1 MPRNPFSVTVTR
13 KRIKNLYLRVH
24 FDGTV
29 AVSAPKRCSD
39 KYIQEFINSKT
50 DWILMQLEKI
60 EKQKKVEKQIHT
72 EALYVSGEIHF
83 LWGQPCHLVVEETV
97 GRSSVTF
104 KKAEPLGNVWMGK
117 KSGEQENKEV
127 LQEERT
133 DGGRN
138 FDRIHMYAPQ
148 NSTSEQRKHL
158 LDEFYRSCLKTAIS
172 PLMEQYVRIV
182 GKAPVEWR
190 IRNMKT
196 RWGTCN
202 VRDKRIWLS
211 LNLAKKEP
219 RCLEYVIAHE
229 LTHLHE
235 PNHSK
240 AFWAR
245 MDRYYPAW
253 REIRKLLNEK

>member
-1 MPRNPFSVTVTR
+1 MLRNPFSVTVTR

-24 FDGTV
+24 SDGTV

-39 KYIQEFINSKT
+39 KYIQEFIHSKT

-60 EKQKKVEKQIHT
+60 EKQKKVEKQSNT

-83 LWGQPCHLVVEETV
+83 LWGQPCHLVVEETI
-97 GRSSVTF
+97 GKSSVIF
-104 KKAEPLGNVWMGK
+104 KKAGTFDTWTVKETW
-117 KSGEQENKEV
+117 EQENKEA
-127 LQEERT
+127 LQGKWT
-133 DGGRN
+133 GDKRN
-138 FDRIHMYAPQ
+138 FGVILMRVPL
-148 NSTSEQRKHL
+148 NSTPEQRKHL
-158 LDEFYRSCLKTAIS
+158 LDEFYRSCLKTAVP
-172 PLMEQYVRIV
+172 PLLERYVRIV

-202 VRDKRIWLS
+202 VRDKRVWLA

-235 PNHSK
+235 PNHSR
-240 AFWAR
+240 AFWTR
-245 MDRYYPAW
+245 MDQYYPDW